1 MEKNKILLSTSA
13 VGDFYIEK
21 VQEFLLSDFSQYFN
35 IHILTDK
42 PSAFKGYNTE
52 QYQKDTFNYFDK
64 FIFGLE
70 NINKYKSLGLVY
82 DADELINLER
92 DFYLFDFKSNE
103 IQFFQ
108 YWNNEGTF
116 NSLPAE
122 DDYFWEFFKDI
133 IKYEDVE
140 ENDIKLV
147 HEDRMLFPKYD
158 YTDFLHIFNNMK
170 DPFTSNSYK
179 HHGHKGGVGNGEGVA
194 LGYTLLKTGMPYK
207 VIYSSNT

>member
-13 VGDFYIEK
+13 VGDFYINK
-21 VQEFLLSDFSQYFN
+21 VQNFLQTDFSKYFH
-35 IHILTDK
+35 IQILTDK
-42 PSAFKGYNTE
+42 PSLFKGYETQ
-52 QYQKDTFNYFDK
+52 QYQNDTFNYFDK

-70 NINKYKSLGLVY
+70 NINKHKNLGLVY

-92 DFYLFDFKSNE
+92 DFYLFDFKSKE

-108 YWNNEGTF
+108 YWNNEGTLD
-116 NSLPAE
+116 SLPPE
-122 DDYFWEFFKDI
+122 DNYFWMFFKDI
-133 IKYEDVE
+133 IKYENIED
-140 ENDIKLV
+140 NDIMLV

-158 YTDFLHIFNNMK
+158 YTNFLHIFKDMK
-170 DPFTSNSYK
+170 EPFTANSYE

-194 LGYTLLKTGMPYK
+194 LGYTLLKTGIPYK

>member
-42 PSAFKGYNTE
+42 PSAFEGYNTE

-108 YWNNEGTF
+108 YWNNEGTL

-122 DDYFWEFFKDI
+122 DDYFWEFFK
-133 IKYEDVE
+133 V
-140 ENDIKLV
+140 
-147 HEDRMLFPKYD
+147 
-158 YTDFLHIFNNMK
+158 
-170 DPFTSNSYK
+170 
-179 HHGHKGGVGNGEGVA
+179 
-194 LGYTLLKTGMPYK
+194 
-207 VIYSSNT
+207 